1 MKELSAQW
9 LLGFSD
15 YLASKPDII
24 RNGFKAAGILDALDE

>member
-15 YLASKPDII
+15 YLASKPDITG
-24 RNGFKAAGILDALDE
+24 NVFKPAGILDALDA